1 MAEKRNL
8 KDSVNLL
15 ITDKIVRSFIIN
27 TDLIISIA
35 KIADFIC
42 RNFKTVLF
50 QKAMNYIYRLW

>member
-1 MAEKRNL
+1 MTEKRNL

-15 ITDKIVRSFIIN
+15 ITDKIVCSFIIN

-35 KIADFIC
+35 KIVDFIR

-50 QKAMNYIYRLW
+50 QKL